1 MSKDT
6 DVYTYTDELIARI
19 INYTLEERVPKIR
32 ENEPTGKIGTIS
44 IKEYVINELKS
55 RGWDDAEKAYDDYFK
70 NGVIK

>member
-19 INYTLEERVPKIR
+19 INYTLEERIPKIR
-32 ENEPTGKIGTIS
+32 EKEPTGKIGTIP
-44 IKEYVINELKS
+44 IKEYVITELKS
-55 RGWDDAEKAYDDYFK
+55 RGLDDGEKAYDDYFK